1 MLRLGP
7 TVGGAV
13 LWLALAS
20 ATPNAGR
27 AADAPTFNKDIA
39 PILLEKC
46 ANCHR
51 QGQAAPMSLLTYDEV
66 RPWAQSIKS
75 KVLAREMPPWRA
87 DPRFGHFRNDPSLT
101 TGEIETIVAWV
112 DAGASQ
118 GSIRCPPR
126 RRWWPAGITRPADRP
141 TS

>member
-1 MLRLGP
+1 MIPMSELRRRRTTLLIP
-7 TVGGAV
+7 IACAAA
-13 LWLALAS
+13 LWLVCGAAAPTIS
-20 ATPNAGR
+20 HA

-39 PILLEKC
+39 AILLEKC

-66 RPWAQSIKS
+66 RPWAQSIKN

-101 TGEIETIVAWV
+101 IAEIETIVAWV

-118 GSIRCPPR
+118 G
-126 RRWWPAGITRPADRP
+126 
-141 TS
+141 